1 VESELL
7 SIARWRIVSV
17 RRERRDAVEN
27 RQLILQTAHELFSEY
42 GVQPVSMHQIAK
54 TAGIGQA
61 TLYRKY
67 AHKGDLCLDMLH
79 EYGDRLINEIDRYLA
94 SNTGAP
100 AWERL
105 SGVLD
110 YWIDAIE
117 DKAEL
122 LLETEAKMNCAD
134 DRGNFFHSPMYRFS
148 RDKIAGLLSEIA
160 ADDPAPDFDP
170 DFAAHAIICSMSP
183 VGYFQIKKERGYTRE
198 QIKEHYRRMFVLT
211 ARASSGRRQA

>member
-1 VESELL
+1 MKDCEVD
-7 SIARWRIVSV
+7 IVSV

-27 RQLILQTAHELFSEY
+27 RQLILKTAHDLFSEY
-42 GVQPVSMHQIAK
+42 GVQPVSMHLIAK

-79 EYGDRLINEIDRYLA
+79 EYGNKLIDEINDYLER
-94 SNTGAP
+94 SSGAP
-100 AWERL
+100 PWERL
-105 SGVLD
+105 TGILE

-122 LLETEAKMNCAD
+122 LIETETKMNCAD

-148 RDKIAGLLSEIA
+148 REKIAKLL
-160 ADDPAPDFDP
+160 ADEAQQGYDP
-170 DFAAHAIICSMSP
+170 DIAAHAIICSLSP
-183 VGYFQIKKERGYTRE
+183 IGYFQIKKEKGYTRE
-198 QIKEHYRRMFVLT
+198 QIKEHYRRMFLQAAEAPF
-211 ARASSGRRQA
+211 ARRRD

>member
-1 VESELL
+1 M
-7 SIARWRIVSV
+7 SV
-17 RRERRDAVEN
+17 RQERRERRDAVEN
-27 RQLILQTAHELFSEY
+27 RQLILQTAHDLFNEY

-79 EYGDRLINEIDRYLA
+79 EYGNRLMDEIERYLE
-94 SNTGAP
+94 NNREAP

-105 SGVLD
+105 WGILS

-117 DKAEL
+117 SKAEL
-122 LLETEAKMNCAD
+122 LIETEAKMNCND

-148 RDKIAGLLSEIA
+148 REKIAKVLSEIA
-160 ADDPAPDFDP
+160 TEESISDFDA
-170 DFAAHAIICSMSP
+170 DLAAHAIICSMSP

-198 QIKEHYRRMFVLT
+198 QIKEHYRKLCHLAAQTSFI
-211 ARASSGRRQA
+211 RQ

>member
-1 VESELL
+1 MTD
-7 SIARWRIVSV
+7 

-27 RQLILQTAHELFSEY
+27 RQLILQTAHQLFREY

-79 EYGDRLINEIDRYLA
+79 EYGDKLIDEIGDYLKR
-94 SNTGAP
+94 SEEKP

-105 SGVLD
+105 SGILD
-110 YWIDAIE
+110 FWIDAIE

-148 RDKIAGLLSEIA
+148 RSKISELLAEIA
-160 ADDPAPDFDP
+160 AGGTEQPFDS
-170 DFAAHAIICSMSP
+170 DLAAHAIICSMSP
-183 VGYFQIKKERGYTRE
+183 IGYFQIKKERGYSRE
-198 QIKEHYRRMFVLT
+198 QIKEHYRRLCLLAAEAPT
-211 ARASSGRRQA
+211 GRRQA